1 MVMAEMKEKMNVTV
15 ITGGAGGLGSQLAR
29 EAMCRGKHVIIAGRD
44 DKRLNAV
51 SESLQKSGLKGSVIP
66 FRCDIT
72 NQDDIDN
79 LAEFLVSEGKNVEY
93 LFNNA
98 GAGYFRN
105 ANENRSPDVQN
116 IIGSSLTGMIL
127 LTSAVLN
134 ISSPDSRMT
143 IVNVM
148 STSSLV
154 GRATETVYCAA
165 KWGARGFTEAL
176 RAELKGSGKRVI
188 AVYPGG
194 MKTPFWDNEERD
206 ISTFMDP
213 ANVASQI
220 ATAVFDAEYIY
231 VSDITIVR
239 P

>member
-1 MVMAEMKEKMNVTV
+1 MADEKEKKKITV
-15 ITGGAGGLGSQLAR
+15 ITGGAGGLGSELAR
-29 EAMCRGKHVIIAGRD
+29 EAMSRGQHVIIIGREE
-44 DKRLNAV
+44 KRLKAMA
-51 SESLQKSGLKGSVIP
+51 ESLQKSASVGSVIP
-66 FRCDIT
+66 LVCDIT
-72 NQDDIDN
+72 NQEDVDSVAGFIKG
-79 LAEFLVSEGKNVEY
+79 EGYSVEY

-98 GAGYFRN
+98 GTGFFRK
-105 ANENRSPDVQN
+105 ANENRSPDVEK

-127 LTSAVLN
+127 FTSAILN
-134 ISSPDSRMT
+134 ITPDKSPLT

-148 STSSLV
+148 STSSLI

-176 RAELKGSGKRVI
+176 RAELKGDGKKVI

-194 MKTPFWDNEERD
+194 MKTSFWDKEMRD

-213 ANVASQI
+213 ADVASQI
-220 ATAVFDAEYIY
+220 ATAVFDAENIW

>member
-1 MVMAEMKEKMNVTV
+1 MKEKRSVTI
-15 ITGGAGGLGSQLAR
+15 ITGGAGGLGSELAR
-29 EAMCRGKHVIIAGRD
+29 EAMLRGKEVIIVGRD
-44 DKRLNAV
+44 DKKLNMV
-51 SESLQKSGLKGSVIP
+51 SESLQQCESKGSVIP

-72 NQDDIDN
+72 NQQDVDRF
-79 LAEFLVSEGKNVEY
+79 AEFLVREGINVEY

-98 GAGYFRN
+98 GTGFFRK
-105 ANENRSPDVQN
+105 ANENRSPDVEK

-127 LTSAVLN
+127 FTSAILN
-134 ISSPDSRMT
+134 ITSEKSSLT
-143 IVNVM
+143 IVNIM
-148 STSSLV
+148 STSSLI

-165 KWGARGFTEAL
+165 KWGARGYTEAL
-176 RAELKGSGKRVI
+176 RAELKASGKRVI

-194 MKTPFWDNEERD
+194 MKTSFWDNEQRD
-206 ISTFMDP
+206 ITSFMDP

-220 ATAVFDAEYIY
+220 ATAVFDAENIY